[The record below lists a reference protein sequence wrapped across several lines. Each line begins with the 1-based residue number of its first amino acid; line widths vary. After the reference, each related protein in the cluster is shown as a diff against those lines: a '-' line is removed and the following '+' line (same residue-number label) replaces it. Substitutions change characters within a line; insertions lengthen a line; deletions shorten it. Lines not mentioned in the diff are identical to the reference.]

1 MFVCSTNLGFS
12 GGSANRYC
20 CRTLRQYDTRYLV
33 RIMYQIRMYVPGISR
48 QKSIRTYVM
57 FLFLF
62 PLFVSARHPHLFGN
76 KSTWN
81 FVYDRLLGAKKK
93 TRRRFCT
100 RRERFPRGLLNSWI
114 FNFQTRYTAK
124 TRYTFACLNIARPA
138 ADARPAVPL
147 AITRSFRPWTHK
159 SDDSYIYQ
167 LSLVVATA
175 TVSLY
180 RIKYGNRR
188 ICYHMSFSMEIGEY
202 VII

>member
-1 MFVCSTNLGFS
+1 MIPGTYYVP
-12 GGSANRYC
+12 
-20 CRTLRQYDTRYLV
+20 DTYL
-33 RIMYQIRMYVPGISR
+33 PGISR

-124 TRYTFACLNIARPA
+124 TRYNFACLNIARPA
-138 ADARPAVPL
+138 ADARPDQLQKRVLSALFHLRCPSQSHERS
-147 AITRSFRPWTHK
+147 ARGHTRLTTVTSI
-159 SDDSYIYQ
+159 S
-167 LSLVVATA
+167 LSL
-175 TVSLY
+175 
-180 RIKYGNRR
+180 IH
-188 ICYHMSFSMEIGEY
+188 I
-202 VII
+202 